1 MKHQFL
7 SVALALCLCF
17 SPQSAMS
24 MPQSSFSLLDD
35 ASTEDSQPASDSTQ
49 NSIPSRDDSS
59 ADGSQDDSAKDD
71 SSVDDSQDDSNPD
84 DSSVDGSQ
92 DDSAKDDSSVDGS
105 QDDSAKDNSSVDGSQ
120 DDSNP
125 NDSSVDGSQDDSTLD
140 DSSADGSQD
149 DSTLDDSSVDGSQA
163 DDQTQDDFSEL
174 ASNLTQDNLSTEES
188 ISEPIA
194 YAESAPSDNV
204 IPTPTEAYSAMIAY
218 KDKEGYTEGTTWTD
232 YEPYSDSTGYYR
244 WKGGPLGGT
253 NISAV
258 GCVAFAFTLSDAAF
272 GNLPARMYASGDF
285 TYDDIKVGDILR
297 VSNDTHTVIVLEVS
311 EAGVVVAEGNYN
323 SSVHWGRTISK
334 DEVMSNTDHYITRY
348 PEGYVAPD
356 DSTANDIIANGTLS
370 TGLPWTLTKAGT
382 LTVSGSGAIPD
393 FSSIEEQP
401 WSANSSQ
408 IRKVVIG
415 EGVTSIGS
423 CAFWN
428 CGVLSAEIASSVTAI
443 GNSAFRGS
451 SIISVTIP
459 SSVKTIGD
467 SAFRECRGLTSVTV
481 SEGVETIDQNA
492 FRACT
497 SLESIALP
505 ASIGEV
511 GAGAFFQ
518 CTAMKSAA
526 FAPGS
531 KQVKMGDNL
540 FSQCY
545 WLMSVQLPESIDRV
559 SEGMFQN
566 CGMLAGAIIPQGAE
580 SIGGSA
586 FASCSGFTTVVIPD
600 SVTTIG
606 IAAFA
611 NCPLTDIYFTG
622 TEAQWN
628 GISKIGDTA
637 AAVAKATIH
646 YEYSPEPTTAPTE
659 APEPTVAPTAD
670 PGQTASPEPT
680 ANPGQTASPEP
691 TAAPGQTASPEPTA
705 APGQTASPE
714 PTAAPGQ
721 TASPV
726 PTAAPT
732 SAPKPTTAPTPTAKP
747 TTAPTPAPTA
757 PPSATIQSGGS
768 GSGQEGWAAIQEETG
783 KASDGNRIHINMNG
797 TSVVPGSV
805 LDSVK
810 GRDVTLSF
818 DMGNGIVWLVNG
830 RNVTA
835 DHANDVNLSVQIGT
849 TAIPRDIVSNV
860 AGDRSTVQLS
870 LAHSGDFGYGAVLV
884 INMGTANAKSY
895 ANLFYYNESTG
906 GLEFVTVDQINEN
919 GIAELL
925 FTHASNYVI
934 VVGEAMGKSAGAA
947 GVKSPKTGEFNPVIG
962 ETGEVGLQ
970 SEGSGMDIIW
980 LLVIGAAGM
989 AAMGALAYL
998 VQKKAAKS
1006 AK

>member
-1 MKHQFL
+1 MRGKFQAGSSPKTKIKEVIKL
-7 SVALALCLCF
+7 KQQILAVALALCLCASSLPTARTSQEIP
-17 SPQSAMS
+17 SPQ
-24 MPQSSFSLLDD
+24 
-35 ASTEDSQPASDSTQ
+35 
-49 NSIPSRDDSS
+49 RD
-59 ADGSQDDSAKDD
+59 
-71 SSVDDSQDDSNPD
+71 V
-84 DSSVDGSQ
+84 
-92 DDSAKDDSSVDGS
+92 
-105 QDDSAKDNSSVDGSQ
+105 
-120 DDSNP
+120 
-125 NDSSVDGSQDDSTLD
+125 L
-140 DSSADGSQD
+140 
-149 DSTLDDSSVDGSQA
+149 
-163 DDQTQDDFSEL
+163 
-174 ASNLTQDNLSTEES
+174 TEES
-188 ISEPIA
+188 T
-194 YAESAPSDNV
+194 SALVLCDDTV
-204 IPTPTEAYSAMIAY
+204 VPTPTQVYEAMIALKEQDTY
-218 KDKEGYTEGTTWTD
+218 KEGTPWTND
-232 YEPYSDSTGYYR
+232 EPYSDSKGYYH
-244 WKGGPLGGT
+244 WQGGT
-253 NISAV
+253 LDGANISAV
-258 GCVAFAFTLSDAAF
+258 GCVAFAFILSDAAF
-272 GNLPARMYASGDF
+272 GSLPARMYAAGGF
-285 TYDDIKVGDILR
+285 TFEDVKVGDILR

-705 APGQTASPE
+705 APGQTASP
-714 PTAAPGQ
+714 
-721 TASPV
+721 V

>member
-59 ADGSQDDSAKDD
+59 A
-71 SSVDDSQDDSNPD
+71 
-84 DSSVDGSQ
+84 DGSQ

-163 DDQTQDDFSEL
+163 DDQTQDDFSEP
-174 ASNLTQDNLSTEES
+174 ASDLTQDNLSTEES

-646 YEYSPEPTTAPTE
+646 YEYSPEPT
-659 APEPTVAPTAD
+659 VAPTAD

-680 ANPGQTASPEP
+680 AN
-691 TAAPGQTASPEPTA
+691 
-705 APGQTASPE
+705 PGQTASPE

-747 TTAPTPAPTA
+747 TTAPTSAPTA

-835 DHANDVNLSVQIGT
+835 DHANDVNFSVQIGT

>member
-59 ADGSQDDSAKDD
+59 A
-71 SSVDDSQDDSNPD
+71 
-84 DSSVDGSQ
+84 DGSQ

-163 DDQTQDDFSEL
+163 DDQTQDDFSEP
-174 ASNLTQDNLSTEES
+174 ASDLTQDNLSTEES

-204 IPTPTEAYSAMIAY
+204 IPTPTEAYNAMIAY

-705 APGQTASPE
+705 APGQTASP
-714 PTAAPGQ
+714 
-721 TASPV
+721 V

-747 TTAPTPAPTA
+747 TTAPTSAPTA

>member
-1 MKHQFL
+1 LKQQIL
-7 SVALALCLCF
+7 AVALALCLCASSLPTARTSQEIP
-17 SPQSAMS
+17 SPQ
-24 MPQSSFSLLDD
+24 
-35 ASTEDSQPASDSTQ
+35 
-49 NSIPSRDDSS
+49 RD
-59 ADGSQDDSAKDD
+59 
-71 SSVDDSQDDSNPD
+71 V
-84 DSSVDGSQ
+84 
-92 DDSAKDDSSVDGS
+92 
-105 QDDSAKDNSSVDGSQ
+105 
-120 DDSNP
+120 
-125 NDSSVDGSQDDSTLD
+125 L
-140 DSSADGSQD
+140 
-149 DSTLDDSSVDGSQA
+149 
-163 DDQTQDDFSEL
+163 
-174 ASNLTQDNLSTEES
+174 TEES
-188 ISEPIA
+188 T
-194 YAESAPSDNV
+194 SALVLCDDTV
-204 IPTPTEAYSAMIAY
+204 VPTPTQVYEAMIALKEQDTY
-218 KDKEGYTEGTTWTD
+218 KEGTPWTND
-232 YEPYSDSTGYYR
+232 EPYSDSKGYYH
-244 WKGGPLGGT
+244 WQGGT
-253 NISAV
+253 LDGANISAV
-258 GCVAFAFTLSDAAF
+258 GCVAFAFILSDAAF
-272 GNLPARMYASGDF
+272 GSLPARMYAAGGF
-285 TYDDIKVGDILR
+285 TFEDVKVGDILR

-691 TAAPGQTASPEPTA
+691 TAAPGQTASP
-705 APGQTASPE
+705 
-714 PTAAPGQ
+714 
-721 TASPV
+721 V

-906 GLEFVTVDQINEN
+906 GLEFITVDQINEN

-1006 AK
+1006 AKSAK

>member
-1 MKHQFL
+1 MRGKFQAGSSPKTKIKEVIKL
-7 SVALALCLCF
+7 KQQILAVALALCLCASSLPTARTSQEIP
-17 SPQSAMS
+17 SPQ
-24 MPQSSFSLLDD
+24 
-35 ASTEDSQPASDSTQ
+35 
-49 NSIPSRDDSS
+49 RD
-59 ADGSQDDSAKDD
+59 
-71 SSVDDSQDDSNPD
+71 V
-84 DSSVDGSQ
+84 
-92 DDSAKDDSSVDGS
+92 
-105 QDDSAKDNSSVDGSQ
+105 
-120 DDSNP
+120 
-125 NDSSVDGSQDDSTLD
+125 L
-140 DSSADGSQD
+140 
-149 DSTLDDSSVDGSQA
+149 
-163 DDQTQDDFSEL
+163 
-174 ASNLTQDNLSTEES
+174 TEES
-188 ISEPIA
+188 T
-194 YAESAPSDNV
+194 SALVLCDDTV
-204 IPTPTEAYSAMIAY
+204 VPTPTQVYEAMIALKEQDTY
-218 KDKEGYTEGTTWTD
+218 KEGTPWTND
-232 YEPYSDSTGYYR
+232 EPYSDSKGYYH
-244 WKGGPLGGT
+244 WQGGT
-253 NISAV
+253 LDGANISAV
-258 GCVAFAFTLSDAAF
+258 GCVAFAFILSDAAF
-272 GNLPARMYASGDF
+272 GSLPARMYAAGGF
-285 TYDDIKVGDILR
+285 TFEDVKVGDILR

-691 TAAPGQTASPEPTA
+691 TAAPGQTASP
-705 APGQTASPE
+705 
-714 PTAAPGQ
+714 
-721 TASPV
+721 V

>member
-1 MKHQFL
+1 MRGKFQAGSSPKTKIKEVIKL
-7 SVALALCLCF
+7 KQQILAVALALCLCASSLPTARTSQEIP
-17 SPQSAMS
+17 SPQ
-24 MPQSSFSLLDD
+24 
-35 ASTEDSQPASDSTQ
+35 
-49 NSIPSRDDSS
+49 RD
-59 ADGSQDDSAKDD
+59 
-71 SSVDDSQDDSNPD
+71 V
-84 DSSVDGSQ
+84 
-92 DDSAKDDSSVDGS
+92 
-105 QDDSAKDNSSVDGSQ
+105 
-120 DDSNP
+120 
-125 NDSSVDGSQDDSTLD
+125 L
-140 DSSADGSQD
+140 
-149 DSTLDDSSVDGSQA
+149 
-163 DDQTQDDFSEL
+163 
-174 ASNLTQDNLSTEES
+174 TEES
-188 ISEPIA
+188 T
-194 YAESAPSDNV
+194 SALVLCDDTV
-204 IPTPTEAYSAMIAY
+204 VPTPTQVYEAMIALKEQDTY
-218 KDKEGYTEGTTWTD
+218 KEGTPWTND
-232 YEPYSDSTGYYR
+232 EPYSDSKGYYH
-244 WKGGPLGGT
+244 WQGGT
-253 NISAV
+253 LDGANISAV
-258 GCVAFAFTLSDAAF
+258 GCVAFAFILSDAAF
-272 GNLPARMYASGDF
+272 GSLPARMYAAGGF
-285 TYDDIKVGDILR
+285 TFEDVKVGDILR

>member
-59 ADGSQDDSAKDD
+59 A
-71 SSVDDSQDDSNPD
+71 
-84 DSSVDGSQ
+84 DGSQ

-163 DDQTQDDFSEL
+163 DDQTQDDFSEP
-174 ASNLTQDNLSTEES
+174 ASDLTQDNLSTEES

-204 IPTPTEAYSAMIAY
+204 IPTPTEAYNAMIAY

-691 TAAPGQTASPEPTA
+691 TAAPGQTASP
-705 APGQTASPE
+705 
-714 PTAAPGQ
+714 
-721 TASPV
+721 V

-747 TTAPTPAPTA
+747 TTAPTSAPTA

-989 AAMGALAYL
+989 ATMGALAYL

>member
-1 MKHQFL
+1 MRGKFQAGSSPKTKIKEVIKL
-7 SVALALCLCF
+7 KQQILAVALALCLCASSLPTARTSQEIP
-17 SPQSAMS
+17 SPQ
-24 MPQSSFSLLDD
+24 
-35 ASTEDSQPASDSTQ
+35 
-49 NSIPSRDDSS
+49 RD
-59 ADGSQDDSAKDD
+59 
-71 SSVDDSQDDSNPD
+71 V
-84 DSSVDGSQ
+84 
-92 DDSAKDDSSVDGS
+92 
-105 QDDSAKDNSSVDGSQ
+105 
-120 DDSNP
+120 
-125 NDSSVDGSQDDSTLD
+125 L
-140 DSSADGSQD
+140 
-149 DSTLDDSSVDGSQA
+149 
-163 DDQTQDDFSEL
+163 
-174 ASNLTQDNLSTEES
+174 TEES
-188 ISEPIA
+188 T
-194 YAESAPSDNV
+194 SALVLCDDTV
-204 IPTPTEAYSAMIAY
+204 VPTPTQVYEAMIALKEQDTY
-218 KDKEGYTEGTTWTD
+218 KEGTPWTND
-232 YEPYSDSTGYYR
+232 EPYSDSKGYYH
-244 WKGGPLGGT
+244 WQGGT
-253 NISAV
+253 LDGANISAV
-258 GCVAFAFTLSDAAF
+258 GCVAFAFILSDAAF
-272 GNLPARMYASGDF
+272 GSLPARMYAAGGF
-285 TYDDIKVGDILR
+285 TFEDVKVGDILR

-705 APGQTASPE
+705 APGQTASP
-714 PTAAPGQ
+714 
-721 TASPV
+721 V

-906 GLEFVTVDQINEN
+906 GLEFITVDQINEN

-1006 AK
+1006 AKSAK

>member
-1 MKHQFL
+1 MRGKFQAGSSPKTKIKEVIKL
-7 SVALALCLCF
+7 KQQILAVALALCLCASSLPTARTSQEIP
-17 SPQSAMS
+17 SPQ
-24 MPQSSFSLLDD
+24 
-35 ASTEDSQPASDSTQ
+35 
-49 NSIPSRDDSS
+49 RD
-59 ADGSQDDSAKDD
+59 
-71 SSVDDSQDDSNPD
+71 V
-84 DSSVDGSQ
+84 
-92 DDSAKDDSSVDGS
+92 
-105 QDDSAKDNSSVDGSQ
+105 
-120 DDSNP
+120 
-125 NDSSVDGSQDDSTLD
+125 L
-140 DSSADGSQD
+140 
-149 DSTLDDSSVDGSQA
+149 
-163 DDQTQDDFSEL
+163 
-174 ASNLTQDNLSTEES
+174 TEES
-188 ISEPIA
+188 T
-194 YAESAPSDNV
+194 SALVLCDDTV
-204 IPTPTEAYSAMIAY
+204 VPTPTQVYEAMIALKEQDTY
-218 KDKEGYTEGTTWTD
+218 KEGTPWTND
-232 YEPYSDSTGYYR
+232 EPYSDSKGYYH
-244 WKGGPLGGT
+244 WQGGT
-253 NISAV
+253 LDGANISAV
-258 GCVAFAFTLSDAAF
+258 GCVAFAFILSDAAF
-272 GNLPARMYASGDF
+272 GSLPARMYAAGGF
-285 TYDDIKVGDILR
+285 TFEDVKVGDILR

-393 FSSIEEQP
+393 FSSIEEQS

-680 ANPGQTASPEP
+680 AN
-691 TAAPGQTASPEPTA
+691 PGQTASPEPTA

>member
-1 MKHQFL
+1 MRGKFQAGSSPKTKIKEVIKL
-7 SVALALCLCF
+7 KQQILAVALALCLCASSLPTARTSQEIP
-17 SPQSAMS
+17 SPQ
-24 MPQSSFSLLDD
+24 
-35 ASTEDSQPASDSTQ
+35 
-49 NSIPSRDDSS
+49 RD
-59 ADGSQDDSAKDD
+59 
-71 SSVDDSQDDSNPD
+71 V
-84 DSSVDGSQ
+84 
-92 DDSAKDDSSVDGS
+92 
-105 QDDSAKDNSSVDGSQ
+105 
-120 DDSNP
+120 
-125 NDSSVDGSQDDSTLD
+125 L
-140 DSSADGSQD
+140 
-149 DSTLDDSSVDGSQA
+149 
-163 DDQTQDDFSEL
+163 
-174 ASNLTQDNLSTEES
+174 TEES
-188 ISEPIA
+188 T
-194 YAESAPSDNV
+194 SALVLCDDTV
-204 IPTPTEAYSAMIAY
+204 VPTPTQVYEAMIALKEQDTY
-218 KDKEGYTEGTTWTD
+218 KEGTPWTND
-232 YEPYSDSTGYYR
+232 EPYSDSKGYYH
-244 WKGGPLGGT
+244 WQGGT
-253 NISAV
+253 LDGANISAV
-258 GCVAFAFTLSDAAF
+258 GCVAFAFILSDAAF
-272 GNLPARMYASGDF
+272 GSLPARMYAAGGF
-285 TYDDIKVGDILR
+285 TFEDVKVGDILR

-705 APGQTASPE
+705 APGQTASP
-714 PTAAPGQ
+714 
-721 TASPV
+721 V

-732 SAPKPTTAPTPTAKP
+732 SAPKPTTAPTPPAKP

>member
-1 MKHQFL
+1 MRGKFQAGSSPKTKIKEVIKL
-7 SVALALCLCF
+7 KQQILAVALALCLCASSLPTARTSQEIP
-17 SPQSAMS
+17 SPQ
-24 MPQSSFSLLDD
+24 
-35 ASTEDSQPASDSTQ
+35 
-49 NSIPSRDDSS
+49 RD
-59 ADGSQDDSAKDD
+59 
-71 SSVDDSQDDSNPD
+71 V
-84 DSSVDGSQ
+84 
-92 DDSAKDDSSVDGS
+92 
-105 QDDSAKDNSSVDGSQ
+105 
-120 DDSNP
+120 
-125 NDSSVDGSQDDSTLD
+125 L
-140 DSSADGSQD
+140 
-149 DSTLDDSSVDGSQA
+149 
-163 DDQTQDDFSEL
+163 
-174 ASNLTQDNLSTEES
+174 TEES
-188 ISEPIA
+188 T
-194 YAESAPSDNV
+194 SALVLCDDTV
-204 IPTPTEAYSAMIAY
+204 VPTPTQVYEAMIALKEQDTY
-218 KDKEGYTEGTTWTD
+218 KEGTPWTND
-232 YEPYSDSTGYYR
+232 EPYSDSKGYYH
-244 WKGGPLGGT
+244 WQGGT
-253 NISAV
+253 LDGANISAV
-258 GCVAFAFTLSDAAF
+258 GCVAFAFILSDAAF
-272 GNLPARMYASGDF
+272 GSLPARMYAAGGF
-285 TYDDIKVGDILR
+285 TFEDVKVGDILR

-691 TAAPGQTASPEPTA
+691 TAAPGQTASP
-705 APGQTASPE
+705 
-714 PTAAPGQ
+714 
-721 TASPV
+721 V

-906 GLEFVTVDQINEN
+906 GLEFITVDQINEN

-1006 AK
+1006 AKSAK